1 MLRIMDRILVADDQ
15 VDVLESLRLLLKNE
29 GFAIEAVTSPKAVLD
44 ALQLNKYD
52 VLLLDMNYARDTT
65 SGREGIEL
73 LSEIHRMS
81 DTLPVVLMTA
91 WGTVDLAVEAM
102 RTGSFDFIEK
112 PWNNNRLID
121 TLRRNIKEG
130 RSRQEKRKLE
140 MNSTEMMRDLDEAH
154 QTQQRLLPSELPQM
168 PGVEIQASWLPAKN
182 IGGDYYDAIK
192 LDDETLAFCIADV
205 AGKGLPA
212 AIVMSNIQ
220 AAVRAYANTLRS
232 PAELCKQLNK
242 LIFGNT
248 QTMRFVTFFYGV
260 LDVRTRVLRY
270 TNAGHVP
277 PILIRKDG
285 TPDTLPEGGM
295 VLGPFSDSR
304 YHEASVVLHSGDRLV
319 LLTDGITEATNTAG
333 EQFAESARITDLL
346 VRNRGLTSAELRDTL
361 LAAVTSFSDFSDGD
375 LEDDATLMVL
385 SIL

>member
-1 MLRIMDRILVADDQ
+1 MLRMVDRILVADDQ

-121 TLRRNIKEG
+121 TLRRNIQEG

-140 MNSTEMMRDLDEAH
+140 ANSTEMMRDLDEA
-154 QTQQRLLPSELPQM
+154 QETQQRLLPSELPHM
-168 PGVEIQASWLPAKN
+168 PGVEIQASWLPARN

-192 LDDETLAFCIADV
+192 LDDDTLAFCIADV

-220 AAVRAYANTLRS
+220 AAVRAYAKSMRS
-232 PAELCKQLNK
+232 PADLCKQLNK
-242 LIFGNT
+242 LIFENT

-260 LDVRTRVLRY
+260 LDIRSRALRY

-277 PILIRKDG
+277 PILIRKEG
-285 TPDTLPEGGM
+285 IHETLSEGGM
-295 VLGPFSDSR
+295 VLGPFSDSP
-304 YHEASVVLHSGDRLV
+304 YQEASVVLHSGDRLV
-319 LLTDGITEATNTAG
+319 LLTDGITEAADAAG
-333 EQFAESARITDLL
+333 DQFSDSARITDLL
-346 VRNRGLTSAELRDTL
+346 AQNRGLTSAELRDTL
-361 LAAVTSFSDFSDGD
+361 LDAVNSFSDGD
-375 LEDDATLMVL
+375 LQDDATLMVL

>member
-1 MLRIMDRILVADDQ
+1 
-15 VDVLESLRLLLKNE
+15 
-29 GFAIEAVTSPKAVLD
+29 
-44 ALQLNKYD
+44 
-52 VLLLDMNYARDTT
+52 
-65 SGREGIEL
+65 
-73 LSEIHRMS
+73 
-81 DTLPVVLMTA
+81 
-91 WGTVDLAVEAM
+91 
-102 RTGSFDFIEK
+102 
-112 PWNNNRLID
+112 
-121 TLRRNIKEG
+121 
-130 RSRQEKRKLE
+130 
-140 MNSTEMMRDLDEAH
+140 
-154 QTQQRLLPSELPQM
+154 LLPSELPQV

-220 AAVRAYANTLRS
+220 AAVRAYANTMRS
-232 PAELCKQLNK
+232 PADLCKQLNK

-260 LDVRTRVLRY
+260 LDIRTRELRY

-285 TPDTLPEGGM
+285 TPETLSEGGM

-319 LLTDGITEATNTAG
+319 LLTDGITEAANTAG
-333 EQFAESARITDLL
+333 EQFADSARITDLL
-346 VRNRGLTSAELRDTL
+346 TQNRGLTSGELRDTL
-361 LAAVTSFSDFSDGD
+361 LDAVTSFSDFSDGD
-375 LEDDATLMVL
+375 LQDDATLMVL
-385 SIL
+385 SML

>member
-1 MLRIMDRILVADDQ
+1 MLRMVDRILVADDQ

-29 GFAIEAVTSPKAVLD
+29 GFAIEAVTSPKAVID

-140 MNSTEMMRDLDEAH
+140 ANSTEMMRDLDEAH
-154 QTQQRLLPSELPQM
+154 QTQQRLLPAELPHM
-168 PGVEIQASWLPAKN
+168 TGVEIQASWLPAKN

-220 AAVRAYANTLRS
+220 AAVRAYANTMRS
-232 PAELCKQLNK
+232 PADLCKQLNK

-285 TPDTLPEGGM
+285 TPDLLSEGGM

-304 YHEASVVLHSGDRLV
+304 YQEASVVLHSGDRLV
-319 LLTDGITEATNTAG
+319 LLTDGITEAANTTG
-333 EQFAESARITDLL
+333 EQFADNTRITDLL
-346 VRNRGLTSAELRDTL
+346 ARNRGLTSAELRDTL
-361 LAAVTSFSDFSDGD
+361 LDAVTSFSDGD

>member
-1 MLRIMDRILVADDQ
+1 MLRMVDRILVADDQ

-29 GFAIEAVTSPKAVLD
+29 GFAIEAVTSPKGVLD

-130 RSRQEKRKLE
+130 RARQEKRKLE
-140 MNSTEMMRDLDEAH
+140 ANSTEMMRDLDEAH

-212 AIVMSNIQ
+212 ALVMSNIQ
-220 AAVRAYANTLRS
+220 AAVRAYANTMRS
-232 PAELCKQLNK
+232 PADLCKQLNR

-260 LDVRTRVLRY
+260 LDIRTRGLRY

-285 TPDTLPEGGM
+285 TPETLSEGGM

-304 YHEASVVLHSGDRLV
+304 YQEASVVLHSGDRLV
-319 LLTDGITEATNTAG
+319 LLTDGITEAANAAG
-333 EQFAESARITDLL
+333 EQFADSARITDLL
-346 VRNRGLTSAELRDTL
+346 VRNRGLTSAKLRDTL
-361 LAAVTSFSDFSDGD
+361 LDAVTSFSDFSDGD
-375 LEDDATLMVL
+375 LEDDATLIVL

>member
-1 MLRIMDRILVADDQ
+1 MLRMMDRILVADDQ

-44 ALQLNKYD
+44 ALQTTTYD

-91 WGTVDLAVEAM
+91 WGTVDLDEVEAM
-102 RTGSFDFIEK
+102 RTGSFDFVEK

-121 TLRRNIKEG
+121 TLRRNIREG
-130 RSRQEKRKLE
+130 RSRQKKRKLAA
-140 MNSTEMMRDLDEAH
+140 NSTEMMRDLDEAH

-182 IGGDYYDAIK
+182 IGGDYYDAIR
-192 LDDETLAFCIADV
+192 LDDDTLAFCIADV

-220 AAVRAYANTLRS
+220 AAVRAYAKSMRS
-232 PAELCKQLNK
+232 PADLCKQLNK
-242 LIFGNT
+242 LIFENT

-260 LDVRTRVLRY
+260 LDTRNRALRY

-277 PILIRKDG
+277 PLLIRKDG
-285 TPDTLPEGGM
+285 VHETLTEGGM

-304 YHEASVVLHSGDRLV
+304 YSEASVMLHSGDRLV
-319 LLTDGITEATNTAG
+319 LLTDGITEAENVAG
-333 EQFAESARITDLL
+333 EQFADSARITDLL
-346 VRNRGLTSAELRDTL
+346 EQNRGLTSAELRDTL
-361 LAAVTSFSDFSDGD
+361 LDAVTSFSDGD
-375 LEDDATLMVL
+375 LQDDATLMVL

>member
-1 MLRIMDRILVADDQ
+1 MLRMMDRILVADDQ

-44 ALQLNKYD
+44 AIQTTTYD

-121 TLRRNIKEG
+121 TLRRNIREG

-140 MNSTEMMRDLDEAH
+140 ANSTEMMRDLGEAH
-154 QTQQRLLPSELPQM
+154 ETQQRLLPAELPHL

-192 LDDETLAFCIADV
+192 LDDDTLAFCIADV

-220 AAVRAYANTLRS
+220 AAVRAYAKSMRS
-232 PAELCKQLNK
+232 PADLCKQLNK
-242 LIFGNT
+242 LIFANT

-260 LDVRTRVLRY
+260 LDIRSRALRY

-277 PILIRKDG
+277 PLLIRKESIHE
-285 TPDTLPEGGM
+285 TLSEGGM

-304 YHEASVVLHSGDRLV
+304 YSEASVMLRSGDRLV
-319 LLTDGITEATNTAG
+319 LLTDGITEAENAAG
-333 EQFAESARITDLL
+333 EQFADSARITDLL
-346 VRNRGLTSAELRDTL
+346 AQNRELTSAELRDTL
-361 LAAVTSFSDFSDGD
+361 LAAVTSFSDGD
-375 LEDDATLMVL
+375 LQDDATLMVL